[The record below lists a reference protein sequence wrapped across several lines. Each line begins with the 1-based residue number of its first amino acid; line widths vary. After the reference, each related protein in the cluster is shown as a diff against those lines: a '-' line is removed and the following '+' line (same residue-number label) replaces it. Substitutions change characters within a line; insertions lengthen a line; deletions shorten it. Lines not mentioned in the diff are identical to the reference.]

1 MSPAAGRGF
10 RKTPA
15 SKSGHTDEVG
25 CRRGTWL
32 DAADLRWRGATFE
45 FQVDDQLL
53 KDLVDLRCRAERR
66 DGEVSLNPF
75 ATWVTITVIV
85 ILQPY
90 TGVTFT
96 RAVQRVIGTVLG
108 ALLAAG
114 LGTYFHDPRAIL
126 VIATVFVACCV
137 ALMPLN
143 YAAFSVFLTPTFVL
157 LAEASAGEWDLA
169 GTRVLNTLLGGALA
183 LVGSRL
189 LWPSPERDR
198 FPAYAAAALRANASY
213 LRSVFDR
220 YDDRSHESSTAMRDA
235 RRAIGLATVN
245 AEESLQ
251 RALSEVHGRGEAL
264 APALTLVAYV
274 RRFTATVAALAL
286 TRHARD
292 GTTRAML
299 EPLCAAVCSAL
310 EECAQSLGGGGAP
323 LPLTDAIAKFSPA
336 PFTPLVRA
344 RLERL
349 ARQVGTLHDAV
360 ARLTERDSV
369 VVPIPAK
376 RV

>member
-1 MSPAAGRGF
+1 MR
-10 RKTPA
+10 
-15 SKSGHTDEVG
+15 
-25 CRRGTWL
+25 
-32 DAADLRWRGATFE
+32 
-45 FQVDDQLL
+45 
-53 KDLVDLRCRAERR
+53 
-66 DGEVSLNPF
+66 
-75 ATWVTITVIV
+75 
-85 ILQPY
+85 QP
-90 TGVTFT
+90 
-96 RAVQRVIGTVLG
+96 
-108 ALLAAG
+108 
-114 LGTYFHDPRAIL
+114 P
-126 VIATVFVACCV
+126 
-137 ALMPLN
+137 
-143 YAAFSVFLTPTFVL
+143 
-157 LAEASAGEWDLA
+157 
-169 GTRVLNTLLGGALA
+169 
-183 LVGSRL
+183 
-189 LWPSPERDR
+189 
-198 FPAYAAAALRANASY
+198 
-213 LRSVFDR
+213 R
-220 YDDRSHESSTAMRDA
+220 YDDHSHESSTAMRDA

-264 APALTLVAYV
+264 APALILVAYV

-310 EECAQSLGGGGAP
+310 EECAEALGGGDAP

-369 VVPIPAK
+369 LVPIPAR